1 VNKMPKVLG
10 TDLKLIDVELGSDLT
25 LTPSGDLE
33 TISDEYNLGQAIANR
48 LRTRQGELA
57 DLGHP
62 RYGSH
67 LYKLVGEPNN
77 ERTKEL
83 ARIYTRECVARDARV
98 KEVVSVTVKS
108 PSDEPCRIDIY
119 ISILPI
125 RRSTV
130 LNIVFP
136 FYLEVV

>member
-1 VNKMPKVLG
+1 MSKEVLG
-10 TDLKLIDVELGSDLT
+10 TDLKLIDIELGSDLT
-25 LTPSGDLE
+25 LTPSGDIE
-33 TISDEYNLGQAIANR
+33 TISEEYNLGQAIANR

-57 DLGHP
+57 DLGHS

-77 ERTKEL
+77 ERTREL
-83 ARIYTRECVARDARV
+83 ARIYTRESVAQDARV

-108 PSDEPCRIDIY
+108 SKDDPRRIDID

-125 RRSTV
+125 RSSTV